1 MESIL
6 RDLSELQGQMSSL
19 QNLARDLQGEK
30 EKVSP
35 YQSQRGQQEC
45 QGVLAERRQAKET
58 MGSML

>member
-35 YQSQRGQQEC
+35 YQSLRGQQEC
-45 QGVLAERRQAKET
+45 QG
-58 MGSML
+58 